1 VTAPLASYAVAGGG
15 AVPVHQ
21 ALRVF
26 AGGALLA
33 TVAIPGTD
41 DARPDEAGVYAWR
54 LDTAGADALDVLLG
68 EADPAAVSGGDAA
81 MPPGTVRHVLT
92 VGETTAQWSAFDGPP
107 PALAATAARL
117 RELLRETLAHPL
129 AVVHLSARAEPATAG
144 ERLGV
149 EVELANPGSE
159 PAALT
164 VAAVRLRLAPGA
176 PAAGDF
182 APVETWESAALDP
195 APEPRE
201 FELGAGEAAARAVA
215 GPAPA
220 EPGDHRLDVFAEVAL
235 RHGAGDAALVLH
247 ALLVAPPVPVAIG
260 PS

>member
-26 AGGALLA
+26 AGGALRA

-54 LDTAGADALDVLLG
+54 LGAADAAALDALL
-68 EADPAAVSGGDAA
+68 DPAAVSGSDAA

-92 VGETTAQWSAFDGPP
+92 VGEATAQWSAFDGPP
-107 PALAATAARL
+107 PGLAATAARL

-144 ERLGV
+144 EHVGV
-149 EVELANPGSE
+149 EVELANPGSDSV
-159 PAALT
+159 ALT

-182 APVETWESAALDP
+182 APFETWESAALDP
-195 APEPRE
+195 APDPRE
-201 FELGAGEAAARAVA
+201 FELGPGEAAARAVA

-247 ALLVAPPVPVAIG
+247 ALLVAAPVPVAVR